1 MVRLGRIGPKL
12 TGVVVALHARLKRF
26 TPHLF
31 KASEACDIEDEGF
44 HQRHPLPERLSILKF
59 GKMLTQCGPGM
70 ERALQACWRG
80 VDR

>member
-1 MVRLGRIGPKL
+1 MVLLGRIGPKL
-12 TGVVVALHARLKRF
+12 TGVVAALHARLKRF

-31 KASEACDIEDEGF
+31 KASEACDIKDEGF
-44 HQRHPLPERLSILKF
+44 HQRHSLPERLSILKF